1 MITIAV
7 QLLVFTLVI
16 LSTLLVIS
24 IPVTLASPGQWEQS
38 KNLIYTGAGIWA
50 GLVIITGL
58 VNSFIV

>member
-1 MITIAV
+1 MTIVV
-7 QLLVFTLVI
+7 QLLVFMLVI
-16 LSTLLVIS
+16 LSTLLVVS

-58 VNSFIV
+58 VNSFVA